1 MPRADHR
8 SAPRQTLVRPEER
21 GSRLPHIRAA
31 RPRGRAAELLRL
43 LKLGYLWRRKKVAV
57 TAVDPITVTV
67 HEPVPLHPLTLQ
79 PVKIDPFA
87 GVAVRVTAVPLE

>member
-1 MPRADHR
+1 
-8 SAPRQTLVRPEER
+8 
-21 GSRLPHIRAA
+21 
-31 RPRGRAAELLRL
+31 
-43 LKLGYLWRRKKVAV
+43 LGYLWRRKKVAV

-79 PVKIDPFA
+79 PVKIDHFA